1 MKPRILTGPIAAG
14 AGYFAGMPYPLGA
27 TVQDGGVNFSL
38 YADRATGIDLLLF
51 DGPDGVE
58 PIQTI
63 RLDPLYNRTFYYW
76 HIFVPGL
83 RAGQVYAYRA
93 DGPYF
98 PDLGLRYDYSKVL
111 VDPYARA
118 ITYGAYQR
126 AAAARFG
133 EDNIHHA
140 LKCVVVDPHDYDWEG
155 DQPLRRPSS
164 NAIIYEMHVR
174 GFTRHPNSG
183 VAPQRAGTYAGLIE
197 KIPYLQ
203 ELGVTAVELMPVHQF
218 DPQAAPNNLPNYWG
232 YQPIAF
238 FAPHHD
244 YSSRRD
250 PLGPVTEF
258 RDMVKA
264 LHRAGIEVILDVV
277 YNHTAED
284 NQNGPTLA
292 YRGLENRTYYMLNA
306 GRRAEYI
313 NYSGVGNTLNA
324 NNSIVRRFI
333 ADSLRYWVEHMHV
346 DGFRFDLASV
356 LSRGSD
362 GRPLDDPPLLW
373 EIESDPVLAGTRIIA
388 EAWDAGGLYQV
399 HNFVGKR
406 WAVWNGQYRDTL
418 RRFVKSDPGL
428 TVGLAD
434 AIGGSPFLF
443 RRLDRDPIRS
453 INYITCHDG
462 FTLNDLVSY
471 NEKHNWANGEDNRD
485 GSSDNHSWNC
495 GAEGATGDATVETLR
510 RRQIKN
516 FLTLLL
522 LSQGTPMLLM
532 GDEVRRSQWGNNNA
546 FDQDNELS
554 WLDWDNVERHADV
567 LRFTQT
573 LLRFRRQS
581 RLFHDRS
588 FWITPGGTE
597 IHWHGLALG
606 RPDWGAES
614 RVLAFELSNAM
625 AAEHLHVMI
634 NAYWQPLDFE
644 LPFLTT
650 GRAWRRLVDTA
661 LDPPH
666 DISDPPSGPLL
677 GARHYRVQPRSVVV
691 LVAAA

>member
-1 MKPRILTGPIAAG
+1 
-14 AGYFAGMPYPLGA
+14 MPYPLGA

-58 PIQTI
+58 PVQTI
-63 RLDPLYNRTFYYW
+63 RLDPIYNRTFYYW
-76 HIFVPGL
+76 HIFVPGVG
-83 RAGQVYAYRA
+83 AGQVYAYRA

-98 PDLGLRYDYSKVL
+98 PDLGLRYDHSKVL

-155 DQPLRRPSS
+155 DRPLRRPSS

-183 VAPQRAGTYAGLIE
+183 VTPERAGTYAGLIE
-197 KIPYLQ
+197 KIPHLQ

-244 YSSRRD
+244 YSSHRD

-284 NQNGPTLA
+284 NQNGPTLSC
-292 YRGLENRTYYMLNA
+292 RGLENRTYYMLNSS
-306 GRRAEYI
+306 RRAEYI

-324 NNSIVRRFI
+324 NNSIVRRLI

-406 WAVWNGQYRDTL
+406 WAVWNGQYRDTV

-495 GAEGATGDATVETLR
+495 GAEGATGDAAVEALR

-516 FLTLLL
+516 LLTILL

-532 GDEVRRSQWGNNNA
+532 GDEMRRTQWGNNNA

-554 WLDWDNVERHADV
+554 WLDWGNLERHADV

-573 LLRFRRQS
+573 LLRFRRHS

-606 RPDWGAES
+606 WPDWGAES
-614 RVLAFELSNAM
+614 RVLAFELSNAA

-634 NAYWQPLDFE
+634 NAYWQPLNFE
-644 LPFLTT
+644 LPSLTT
-650 GRAWRRLVDTA
+650 GRTWHRLVDTA
-661 LDPPH
+661 LDSPY
-666 DISDPPSGPLL
+666 DISEPPFGPLL
-677 GARHYRVQPRSVVV
+677 GAHHYRVQPRSVVV
-691 LVAAA
+691 LIAAE